1 MVFILSKCEFTFL
14 GQLLPN
20 VSSFFIYPIVTNVGY
35 MLRSGVDQTSAA
47 HLWADIY
54 RKGEEAPMIN
64 INITAKIFILKKK
77 IIIIKTK

>member
-1 MVFILSKCEFTFL
+1 
-14 GQLLPN
+14 
-20 VSSFFIYPIVTNVGY
+20 

-64 INITAKIFILKKK
+64 INITAKIFILKKI